1 MSELLCGTIQMH
13 KDKVSK
19 NWKLRLSTLNND
31 GLDCDKPSG
40 DVQMKEN
47 DGQPQS
53 SNKLSTIPI
62 DDLDWSKLNDN
73 EQKETNDQGSDKK
86 Y

>member
-1 MSELLCGTIQMH
+1 MY
-13 KDKVSK
+13 
-19 NWKLRLSTLNND
+19 
-31 GLDCDKPSG
+31 
-40 DVQMKEN
+40 QMKEN